1 MVHYLLKVGVHYLTG
16 DEKNVSEYLEL
27 GPGVFRDIINGR
39 GWLIDG
45 NMVEAAQ
52 ELLLSEEAEAY
63 IFI

>member
-1 MVHYLLKVGVHYLTG
+1 MAG

-27 GPGVFRDIINGR
+27 GPGVLRNIIDGR

-45 NMVEAAQ
+45 DMVEAAQ
-52 ELLLSEEAEAY
+52 ELLLTEEAEAY

>member
-1 MVHYLLKVGVHYLTG
+1 MTG
-16 DEKNVSEYLEL
+16 DEKNISEYLEL